1 MRINAKLLA
10 ALLLVSALTP
20 RAFSQ
25 STFGSIVGTVQD
37 PTGGGVPGASIS
49 VTDLDENTTRSV
61 VSGGN
66 GLYQI
71 LNLKPGRYAVKVDKS
86 GFASAQIAEVSLDA
100 RQERRLDLTLNLA
113 NVQQSVQV
121 EATAAAINT
130 ENATIANTMNNQT
143 VTELPANYRG
153 SSTSPLG
160 AIVGSANVQQDQN
173 GNIALTGS
181 LPFMT
186 DYSVD
191 GSSTVNVISNTAARN
206 MYPSSEMLSEFR
218 VSAINNNAEFAAAGD
233 VTVTTKSGGN
243 TLHGSLFEYAQ
254 NAALDATTYG
264 SSVKQAKVWNTF
276 GGSLSGPVVIP
287 HVYNGH
293 NRTFFFV
300 DYEGNRKPGSQLVVD
315 NVPTVAM
322 DSGNLSGLPGKAAVN
337 PFSGQPFPNNQ
348 IPQSLL
354 NPVAE
359 KLLSQYYPAPNFSS
373 GSTTGDYR
381 YLERLA
387 NQTDGYDLRLDQSI
401 GSKNQ
406 LYGRWSWKDLPYQT
420 QATAN
425 NAAQLLPPITN
436 SEHDKNLLVSDS
448 HIITSTLINEFRFG
462 WSTLDILSSFPFSGA
477 SVVQNLGLTGLD
489 LSHAGNSG
497 GFPGFNFSSGTG
509 FTKIGHGEVGPQHS
523 RTYQYTDNLSWIKGQ
538 HTMKFGV
545 DMREVYYNR
554 VNNFGGSDEFG
565 SLKFTGAYSGNAF
578 VDLLLGIP
586 ATNLVYDIGPNID
599 STSQHFAA
607 YAQDEWRVLKNLTV
621 SAGLRWELQPPFTE
635 KNGNIANFLPNG
647 GMVVPNNSLPAAP
660 SVLYS
665 INACTI
671 SPLPNPAY
679 PCSPF
684 ETATQAG
691 LGQGLRDTYWK
702 DFDPRVAIAYRP
714 FGNEKTVFRAGFGIF
729 TVPQLGGVAYQ
740 MTGTAATNS
749 PTYANTPASAVKAGQ
764 PLLFTLP
771 VVAYGNGGLVPSLV
785 GTYTFD
791 VAQQINFRDPQSA
804 QWNISIERQF
814 GSATTAR
821 ISYIGSNG
829 YRLPVDVDANQGRP
843 SVAGPY
849 VEPFPQYA
857 AVYQLGNWGFANY
870 QDLEAQITHR
880 YTSGLY
886 FQASYDFAKDLTD
899 ANNDAPTA
907 FGSEQGNSSGPNG
920 LTAVNNRFDLAADR
934 GNDPGVRRHR
944 FLLTGMYDL
953 PFGTGRRFLANS
965 NAVVNAFLGGWALN
979 TITLVETGPW
989 ETPYDSNPADSQANL
1004 GEAVRNTVVRPDR
1017 IGSCSVSNPGPN
1029 GWFNLAAFVPT
1040 PAGAGRIGNS
1050 GVGICEGPGTV
1061 TIAAGVGKVFKV
1073 NERVKMRF
1081 NASFTNILNH
1091 PNFAPPPT
1099 DVSSPSTFGVTQTV
1113 QTSENGGN
1121 RVGQLSLR
1129 LDF

>member
-1 MRINAKLLA
+1 MRVTAKVLLA
-10 ALLLVSALTP
+10 VLLVAAMAP
-20 RAFSQ
+20 RAHSQ

-37 PTGGGVPGASIS
+37 PSGSGVPGASIT
-49 VTDLDENTTRSV
+49 VTDLDENTSRTV
-61 VSGGN
+61 QSGGN
-66 GLYQI
+66 GLYQF
-71 LNLKPGRYAVKVDKS
+71 LNLKQGRYSVHVEKS
-86 GFASAQIAEVSLDA
+86 GFATTQIPEVSLDA
-100 RQERRLDLTLNLA
+100 RQERRLDLTLTLA

-191 GSSTVNVISNTAARN
+191 GSSTVNVISNSAARN
-206 MYPSSEMLSEFR
+206 MYPSSEMLAEFR

-243 TLHGSLFEYAQ
+243 ALHGSLFEYAQ

-293 NRTFFFV
+293 NKTFFFV

-315 NVPTVAM
+315 NVPTAAM
-322 DSGNLSGLPGKAAVN
+322 DSGNLNGLPGKAAVN
-337 PFSGQPFPNNQ
+337 PFTGLPFPNNQ
-348 IPQSLL
+348 IPASML
-354 NPVAE
+354 NPVAQ
-359 KLLSQYYPAPNFSS
+359 KLLAQYYPAPNFNS

-387 NQTDGYDLRLDQSI
+387 NSTDGYDVRIDQAI

-406 LYGRWSWKDLPYQT
+406 LYGRWTWKDLPYQT
-420 QATAN
+420 QSTAN
-425 NAAQLLPPITN
+425 NIAQLLPPVSNT
-436 SEHDKNLLVSDS
+436 EGDKNLLISDS
-448 HIITSTLINEFRFG
+448 HIITNTLINEFRFG
-462 WSTLDILSSFPFSGA
+462 WSALDIASGFPYSGA

-489 LSHAGNSG
+489 LSNAGNSG

-523 RTYQYTDNLSWIKGQ
+523 RTNQYTDNVSWIKGQ
-538 HTMKFGV
+538 HTMKFGI
-545 DMREVYYNR
+545 DARQVYYNR

-578 VDLLLGIP
+578 TDLLLGIP

-599 STSQHFAA
+599 SNSQHFAA
-607 YAQDEWRVLKNLTV
+607 YAQDEWKVRKNLTISV
-621 SAGLRWELQPPFTE
+621 GLRWELQPPFTE
-635 KNGNIANFLPNG
+635 KNGNIANFLPDG
-647 GMVVPNNSLPAAP
+647 GMVVPDHALPAAP

-665 INACTI
+665 INACTLN
-671 SPLPNPAY
+671 PLPNPAL

-684 ETATQAG
+684 ETASQAG
-691 LGQGLRDTYWK
+691 IGEGLRQTYYK
-702 DFDPRVAIAYRP
+702 DFDPRVAVAYRP
-714 FGNEKTVFRAGFGIF
+714 FGNDKTVFRAGFGIF

-749 PTYANTPASAVKAGQ
+749 PTYSNPSEAAVRAGTA
-764 PLLFTLP
+764 LAFTLP
-771 VVAYGNGGLVPSLV
+771 TVAYGNGGLVPSLV

-804 QWNISIERQF
+804 QWNFSIERQL

-821 ISYIGSNG
+821 VSYIGSNA
-829 YRLPVDVDANQGRP
+829 YRLPMDVDANQGQP

-849 VEPFPQYA
+849 VAPFPQWS

-880 YTSGLY
+880 YSNGIY
-886 FQASYDFAKDLTD
+886 FQATYDFAKDLTD
-899 ANNDAPTA
+899 ANNDAPSS

-920 LTAVNNRFDLAADR
+920 LTSVNDRFDLRADR
-934 GNDPGVRRHR
+934 GNDPGVRRNR

-953 PFGTGRRFLANS
+953 PFGQGRHFLANS
-965 NAVVNAFLGGWALN
+965 NAAVNAFLGGWAFN
-979 TITLVETGPW
+979 TITLVESGPF

-1004 GEAVRNTVVRPDR
+1004 NEAARNTVVRPDQ
-1017 IGSCSVSNPGPN
+1017 IGSCSVPNPGPN

-1050 GVGICEGPGTV
+1050 GVGVCEGPGTV
-1061 TIAAGVGKVFKV
+1061 TIAAGVGKTFKL
-1073 NERVKMRF
+1073 NERFRMRF

-1091 PNFAPPPT
+1091 PNFLPPPV